1 MKAIKLLISGIACL
15 LFLTGCNEFYQPVA
29 KDTVMIKKINQVMP
43 EKKLE
48 YPGTLSENTVKTLS
62 VDAVN
67 RLLNTNLLVE
77 DVNLEVSASDL
88 QGIKS
93 MLYSIIGDTS
103 ADPLVRYKTEL
114 NDIPNGIYRVIITKP
129 DNPYIQYT
137 VAMNSKDGDIL
148 EINNYARTEYSPGKG
163 SKPDKGEAIFTAKQ
177 FLKRLSD
184 VNPDELELGEED
196 SFFWGATNDATLFFR
211 DKKTKNTRYVVSV
224 DLSTK
229 EISGFSKGIM
239 TVLSYSYLAN
249 LSQSD

>member
-15 LFLTGCNEFYQPVA
+15 IFLTGCNEFYQPVA

-43 EKKLE
+43 ENKLE
-48 YPGTLSENTVKTLS
+48 YPGTLSEDTVKTLS

-67 RLLNTNLLVE
+67 RLLKTNLLVE
-77 DVNLEVSASDL
+77 DINLEVSASDL
-88 QGIKS
+88 QEIKS

-114 NDIPNGIYRVIITKP
+114 NAIPNGIYRVIITNP
-129 DNPYIQYT
+129 HNPYIQYT
-137 VAMNSKDGDIL
+137 VALNSKDGDIL

-163 SKPDKGEAIFTAKQ
+163 SEPDKDEAIFTAKQ

-184 VNPDELELGEED
+184 VNPDELELGKD

-211 DKKTKNTRYVVSV
+211 DKKTKKTRYVVSV
-224 DLSTK
+224 DSSTK